1 MKAFQLQDN
10 LDRLNTMRDRL
21 KRAKKSNLEKVV
33 QKGAPDDLYL
43 DLFYDM
49 MS

>member
-33 QKGAPDDLYL
+33 QKGSPDDLYL

>member
-10 LDRLNTMRDRL
+10 LDRLNTMRNLL
-21 KRAKKSNLEKVV
+21 KRAKKSNLENVV

-49 MS
+49 MN